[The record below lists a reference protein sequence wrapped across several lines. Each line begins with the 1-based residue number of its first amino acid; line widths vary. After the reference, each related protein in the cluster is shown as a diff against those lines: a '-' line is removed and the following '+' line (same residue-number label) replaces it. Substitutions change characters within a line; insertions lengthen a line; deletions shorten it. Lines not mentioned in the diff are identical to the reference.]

1 MKQRTKVIVDAMGG
15 DFAPQSAVEGAV
27 DACREYN
34 SEIILVGKEKEIQSE
49 LNKLNFTGLP
59 ISIINASEIVEMHDN
74 PLDVLKKKK
83 DSYSGRRLG

>member
-34 SEIILVGKEKEIQSE
+34 SEIILVGKEKE
-49 LNKLNFTGLP
+49 LFNKCSNEP
-59 ISIINASEIVEMHDN
+59 A
-74 PLDVLKKKK
+74 K
-83 DSYSGRRLG
+83 